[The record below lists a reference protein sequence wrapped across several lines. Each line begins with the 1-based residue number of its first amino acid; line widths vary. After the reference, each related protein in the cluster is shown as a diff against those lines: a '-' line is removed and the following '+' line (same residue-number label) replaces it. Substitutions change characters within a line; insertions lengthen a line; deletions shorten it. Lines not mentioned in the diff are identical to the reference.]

1 MQKPFKP
8 TPEQIQAAWGKTV
21 PDVIAPDLKIL
32 FCGIN
37 PSLYTGAVGHHFA
50 RPGNRFWPSLH
61 KAEITP
67 RLFSPFEEEELL
79 PLGFGITNLVARA
92 TAAASDLKR
101 EEFQAAAV
109 DLEEKTTRFRPSVV
123 AFLGVEAYRLAFCR
137 PKAKIGRQEETLA
150 ASTIWLLPNPSG
162 LNAHYQIDDI
172 ALMLREVNQYAQR
185 R

>member
-1 MQKPFKP
+1 MQPFKP

-61 KAEITP
+61 KAGITP

-79 PLGFGITNLVARA
+79 PLGLGITNLVARA

-101 EEFQAAAV
+101 AEFQAGAV
-109 DLEEKTTRFRPSVV
+109 DLEKKSARFRPSVV
-123 AFLGVEAYRLAFCR
+123 AFMGVEAYRLAFCR
-137 PKAKIGRQEETLA
+137 PKAKIGIQKEILA
-150 ASTIWLLPNPSG
+150 NSTIWVLPNPSG
-162 LNAHYQIDDI
+162 LNAHYQVDDI
-172 ALMLREVNQYAQR
+172 ALMLRDVNQFAQR
-185 R
+185 S